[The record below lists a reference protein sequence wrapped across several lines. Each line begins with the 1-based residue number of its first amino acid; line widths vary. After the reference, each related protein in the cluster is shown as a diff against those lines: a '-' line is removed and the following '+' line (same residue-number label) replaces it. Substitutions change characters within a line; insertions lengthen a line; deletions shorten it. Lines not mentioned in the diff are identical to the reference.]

1 MFLNILMAGAL
12 LTVAI
17 TLVLG
22 MINMLKTDKASQ
34 LKANK
39 LMRVRVISQ
48 GVAICVLMLALYLK
62 KNAGA

>member
-34 LKANK
+34 MKANK
-39 LMRVRVISQ
+39 LMRVRVVSQ
-48 GVAICVLMLALYLK
+48 GVAIGVLMLALYLK